1 VTFGQYTKIGDVLYT
16 EGKDAAVAALKA
28 VGASYDV
35 LSEQG
40 RTAFAAIAKN
50 VGVAVEDVARVS
62 KAKIATPKGP
72 GKAEVVINNARF
84 DIKQNFA
91 EGYDPDRIAAA
102 FVDQLGAATMYRTQS
117 AFSGQPGTGV

>member
-1 VTFGQYTKIGDVLYT
+1 VGSSYT
-16 EGKDAAVAALKA
+16 A
-28 VGASYDV
+28 

-40 RTAFAAIAKN
+40 KVAFAAVAKN
-50 VGVAVEDVARVS
+50 VGVAVEDVAKMS
-62 KAKIATPKGP
+62 SAKLKTPKGP

-117 AFSGQPGTGV
+117 AFSGQPGTG